1 MPDACRCL
9 MPAHLVSAA
18 PAHPRRFAAAGHPP
32 RCPPFQ
38 SALCTCAGSPL
49 PVPAFSF
56 LGSPMPDNP
65 ALPAPKNLDIP
76 LLFFLQALF

>member
-18 PAHPRRFAAAGHPP
+18 PAHPRRFAAAGRPP

-38 SALCTCAGSPL
+38 SALRAA
-49 PVPAFSF
+49 PVRRCRFPAFSF

>member
-1 MPDACRCL
+1 LFRQPLRTRAGL
-9 MPAHLVSAA
+9 PLPATHPGVLRFGSPCA
-18 PAHPRRFAAAGHPP
+18 PAPVRRCRF
-32 RCPPFQ
+32 
-38 SALCTCAGSPL
+38 
-49 PVPAFSF
+49 PAFSF